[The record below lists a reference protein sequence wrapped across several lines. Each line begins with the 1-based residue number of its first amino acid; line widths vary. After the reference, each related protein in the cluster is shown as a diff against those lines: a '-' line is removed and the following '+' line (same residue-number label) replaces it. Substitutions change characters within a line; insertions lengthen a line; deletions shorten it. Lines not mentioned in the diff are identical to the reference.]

1 MPGPPRIHP
10 VSQRLSHQTILPSN
24 ISDRPGLL
32 NHLANGR
39 LLKLRRKPRT
49 LASHYS
55 SDLSAPFYLGPLSGI
70 STAPHGHEIAAKGR
84 VCGVGEEGRP
94 KASEG
99 LAWPIDRRVG
109 SRPARW
115 QGHAEAIPVRHELLW
130 RRCRCR

>member
-70 STAPHGHEIAAKGR
+70 STAPHDASGR
-84 VCGVGEEGRP
+84 MVRQSGDAVDVGV
-94 KASEG
+94 A
-99 LAWPIDRRVG
+99 DRLG
-109 SRPARW
+109 
-115 QGHAEAIPVRHELLW
+115 PVSGAG
-130 RRCRCR
+130 

>member
-70 STAPHGHEIAAKGR
+70 STAPQLDLEMWKRYNA
-84 VCGVGEEGRP
+84 
-94 KASEG
+94 
-99 LAWPIDRRVG
+99 G
-109 SRPARW
+109 SPPYYTYNTKKHIWVA
-115 QGHAEAIPVRHELLW
+115 HPNKYADESLTL
-130 RRCRCR
+130 